1 VLVVDLY
8 NDACGACKELEAQLR
23 AVCKRRGAAGSGPVF
38 LKHNIRNAY
47 DELSDLAE
55 LYAFTR
61 APAVCILHDG
71 AVKWYMEGR
80 DVRRVCAAA
89 DHIWTQAQ
97 GAN

>member
-1 VLVVDLY
+1 M
-8 NDACGACKELEAQLR
+8 AGSSAATQHATPPALEPTSR

-71 AVKWYMEGR
+71 AVKVLT
-80 DVRRVCAAA
+80 DAAL
-89 DHIWTQAQ
+89 TLP
-97 GAN
+97 

>member
-1 VLVVDLY
+1 MDEFRPGSVKFWPV
-8 NDACGACKELEAQLR
+8 ARARR
-23 AVCKRRGAAGSGPVF
+23 AVCKRRGAVGSGPVF

-71 AVKWYMEGR
+71 AVKVLT
-80 DVRRVCAAA
+80 DAAL
-89 DHIWTQAQ
+89 TLP
-97 GAN
+97 